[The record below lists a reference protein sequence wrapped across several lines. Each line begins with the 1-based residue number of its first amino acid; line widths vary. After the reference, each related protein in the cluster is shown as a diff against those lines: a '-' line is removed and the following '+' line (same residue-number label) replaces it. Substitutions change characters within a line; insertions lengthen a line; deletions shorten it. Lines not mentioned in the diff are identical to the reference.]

1 MKIEALN
8 SACSLHRHTMPSLF
22 KEFLII
28 IALTLIGSAYSLVHE
43 LAPRPWAEPTLAA
56 GEIQLADA
64 QAMNVI
70 WLDAR
75 PIAAFEAAHIPDAL
89 FFDEGDWDSGLMTLM
104 DAWLTQ
110 PRPIVV
116 YCGSESCG
124 TSQRVAERLRTAL
137 PDAEIYSLKG
147 GWDAWQQ

>member
-1 MKIEALN
+1 
-8 SACSLHRHTMPSLF
+8 MPSLF

-28 IALTLIGSAYSLVHE
+28 AALTLIGAAYSLVDE
-43 LAPRPWAEPTLAA
+43 LSPRPWAEPELAA

-64 QAMNVI
+64 QALDVI

-75 PIAAFEAAHIPDAL
+75 PIEEFEENHIPGAL
-89 FFDEGDWDSGLMTLM
+89 FFDEGDWDMGLITLM
-104 DAWLTQ
+104 DAWLMQ

-124 TSQRVAERLRTAL
+124 TSQRVAEGLRATL

-147 GWDAWQQ
+147 GWDAWQK

>member
-1 MKIEALN
+1 MV
-8 SACSLHRHTMPSLF
+8 SLL

-28 IALTLIGSAYSLVHE
+28 AALTLIGAAYSLIGG
-43 LAPRPWAEPTLAA
+43 LSPLPWAEPELAA
-56 GEIQLADA
+56 GEIHLVDA
-64 QAMNVI
+64 QTLDVI

-75 PIAAFEAAHIPDAL
+75 TIEEFEADHIPDAL
-89 FFDEGDWDSGLMTLM
+89 FFDEGDWDTGLMTLM
-104 DAWLTQ
+104 NAWLMQ

-124 TSQRVAERLRTAL
+124 TSQRVAEGLRAAL